1 MVSGFKRTMKGLA
14 LSSLMAASAVSVAQA
29 DEKNGFFLGLG
40 YQQGKYTESSDIYR
54 DGLTTGAPL
63 YGLGIQMGGV
73 GFANKWFGGQVY
85 GFFDWNNSAQWG
97 SSNRDKDNLYT
108 YGGAA
113 DMIVN
118 LIATSPFA
126 FGLVGGIQLA
136 GNTWQFGNM
145 ASHTGFQFLF
155 NAGGRI
161 RIGTHSAIQA
171 GIKFPMIPQ
180 KLAPNFAIMRHYSWY
195 INYVFTF

>member
-1 MVSGFKRTMKGLA
+1 
-14 LSSLMAASAVSVAQA
+14 MACGAMSVAQA
-29 DEKNGFFLGLG
+29 DEKNGFFVGLG
-40 YQQGKYTESSDIYR
+40 YQQGKYGYKGYSE
-54 DGLTTGAPL
+54 GLTTGPAL
-63 YGLGIQMGGV
+63 YGLGAQIGGV

-85 GFFDWNNSAQWG
+85 GFFDWNNSTQWG

-118 LIATSPFA
+118 FIATSPFSM
-126 FGLVGGIQLA
+126 GLVGGIQLA

-161 RIGTHSAIQA
+161 RLGTHSAIQA

-180 KLAPNFAIMRHYSWY
+180 KLGPNLSIIRHYSWY